1 MMIAKW
7 QVIMRLGILALQTG
21 AIATFTTP
29 SFAQIAP
36 DETLAGEGSIP
47 IQRSPIDFNIEG
59 GSRRGANLFHSF
71 RSFNIEDGGSVYFAN
86 PNGVENIFTRVT
98 GNNISQIQGT
108 LGVSGNANLFLL
120 NPNGIVFGRNARLD
134 IKGSFVAT
142 TANAIQLENFDLF
155 SVTAPQNSQLLS
167 IQPGA
172 LFFNALPNHQTEII
186 NQGNL
191 AVGKSLTL
199 AAHNLKL
206 QGQLFSGENLILK
219 ALDTVQLR
227 DNQSHPFI
235 ARTQGQ
241 LLVQG
246 NQGIDILTLNHPQSG
261 LFARKDLILRSPSS
275 VVGNAHFWSGK
286 DFRVESLDGTLGN
299 LESVSVPIIQASG
312 DVSFNSYTGT
322 SLQIFAGGSVN
333 IDTVVINGTNP
344 TNNVSETITLSDGK
358 TQAEVNGSTQP
369 TLDIR
374 AGTTAV
380 GSALGMTS
388 NSFDDSNS
396 YTVPTANIDIDSINI
411 TQANG
416 LVILTN
422 QYQSHPS
429 ASGNIRVKT
438 ISTNDFSNGFSGNSG
453 DVVIDSRGD
462 INIPSFGTI
471 NTSSRSG
478 KSGDIRL
485 LAKNTISGNNA
496 QIATTSFSSKDSG
509 NVNIQASNF
518 FLTDRAFI
526 DATTFG
532 QGKGGDITMNVAK
545 LIELVGIDGQ
555 FNTGI
560 FSETTATGKA
570 GNITINAEKLVIRQ
584 GAYISTI
591 SSGQGQA
598 GNLSVKTTESVELLG
613 TRMFRAGVYISS
625 GLFTINEIGSQ
636 PAGDLTISTR
646 RLIVE
651 DGGQASAETYADG
664 KGGNLTVKATEF
676 VKVAGVSPN
685 GFFTSRLGALTIGK
699 GNAGD
704 LTINTG
710 TLILQNGGQI
720 SVTTGGKGNA
730 GNLII
735 HASEAVELSG
745 KPPVGERL
753 TGLYARVAL
762 QEATGKGGQIN
773 INTPLLS
780 VIDGATIQTTTVGNG
795 DAGNINLNVQNRIT
809 LSGKDTGLSA
819 NSRKGSIGNSG
830 NIFIDSQKLIIQ
842 NGAQILVNSQGNGR
856 GGNIEIA
863 ASDVTLNNGTI
874 SATTASTRGGDI
886 TLNAQDLLLLRNG
899 SQISTTA
906 GTAGAGGDG
915 GNIFINTPFIVA
927 VPQENSDITADA
939 FEGNG
944 GNINILTQGIFG
956 IEPRNQKTS
965 LSDITASSQFGVAG
979 QISINT
985 PDIDPGGG
993 LVELPST
1000 VIDASEQITQNLCQ
1014 QSVGSTFVVT
1024 GRGGLPTNPS
1034 LALTPPG
1041 VRVGLVEPTSS
1052 TITQAQST
1060 NKYSV
1065 SNHPQT
1071 PTGEKAKMTN
1081 PIVEAQGWEIN
1092 HKGEIMLTAYNSTA
1106 TNYQNYWRSPT
1117 SCSGS

>member
-1 MMIAKW
+1 MIIAKW

-155 SVTAPQNSQLLS
+155 SITAPQNSQLLS

-206 QGQLFSGENLILK
+206 QGQLFSGKNLILK

-333 IDTVVINGTNP
+333 IDTVVINGSNP
-344 TNNVSETITLSDGK
+344 INNVSETITLSDGN

-369 TLDIR
+369 TFDIR

-411 TQANG
+411 TQPNG

-496 QIATTSFSSKDSG
+496 SIRTSSSGPGNSG
-509 NVNIQASNF
+509 NIDVQTRTLS
-518 FLTDRAFI
+518 LTDGAFM
-526 DATTFG
+526 TTAIAG
-532 QGKGGDITMNVAK
+532 QGKGG
-545 LIELVGIDGQ
+545 
-555 FNTGI
+555 
-560 FSETTATGKA
+560 
-570 GNITINAEKLVIRQ
+570 NITVNASDGVQLI
-584 GAYISTI
+584 GITA
-591 SSGQGQA
+591 SGF
-598 GNLSVKTTESVELLG
+598 VP
-613 TRMFRAGVYISS
+613 S
-625 GLFTINEIGSQ
+625 GLFSQ
-636 PAGDLTISTR
+636 TRGQANRGGDLTITTK
-646 RLIVE
+646 RLLV
-651 DGGQASAETYADG
+651 
-664 KGGNLTVKATEF
+664 
-676 VKVAGVSPN
+676 
-685 GFFTSRLGALTIGK
+685 
-699 GNAGD
+699 
-704 LTINTG
+704 
-710 TLILQNGGQI
+710 
-720 SVTTGGKGNA
+720 
-730 GNLII
+730 
-735 HASEAVELSG
+735 
-745 KPPVGERL
+745 
-753 TGLYARVAL
+753 
-762 QEATGKGGQIN
+762 
-773 INTPLLS
+773 
-780 VIDGATIQTTTVGNG
+780 
-795 DAGNINLNVQNRIT
+795 
-809 LSGKDTGLSA
+809 
-819 NSRKGSIGNSG
+819 
-830 NIFIDSQKLIIQ
+830 Q
-842 NGAQILVNSQGNGR
+842 NGAQISTATFGR
-856 GGNIEIA
+856 GDGGNLIVNASESVQVIGAAANGFPASGLFTQTFGEANAGQLTIITNKLRVRDGALIA
-863 ASDVTLNNGTI
+863 TGAFETDPGTGTKLGDFNSRAGNLNITAWESVELSGNPGIFGTSI
-874 SATTASTRGGDI
+874 SSQTESAGEAGALTIKTAQLIIRDGGKILAQTASNTGGDI

-927 VPQENSDITADA
+927 VAQENSDITADA

-1092 HKGEIMLTAYNSTA
+1092 DKGEIMLTAYNSTA